1 MANSINTPL
10 QLTVIASMLQ
20 NQGLNQL
27 PTALQ
32 QAIAT
37 YNATTV
43 VSNWLAAVN
52 FYKAQSFFT
61 ETTFDLLLSIG
72 STICPAL
79 GNSIP
84 ASPVGNYPN
93 LIKEYLTYN
102 TVTDTSTIDPSGF
115 SWLIDQ
121 TGNAYLGDGDYG
133 RFAQGFMAI
142 QGYINTVNDCINTSV
157 NANEYLGPTFTTM
170 DSLVTDSI
178 ADVNTNFSG
187 FATDI
192 SKQGQLVN
200 LQNIELY
207 GTPAALLQQLSSVA
221 KIQGASIPDVQDTLL
236 AYGLTKTNVS
246 DLVNNNQYSLF
257 NPNGLT
263 ANEFDTL
270 QKIAYSAMTT
280 VTGDTL
286 TQILDILDVTTPNI
300 TVMSDLLDP
309 LVMFPNSYS
318 TMYVPSD
325 NGPVPIFNS
334 NGSVNS
340 NVAPIVSVYLPTSTG
355 CDELGKI
362 IPPAAAVA
370 NKAIQVGL
378 QQIGGITNTQWPT
391 LAETI
396 QGIAPE
402 PWNIQDEYLANSLVQ
417 NGEPI
422 PVNYLAMQDV
432 PAGVNLTDTDY
443 WQPTTI
449 GGLNTMSGLP
459 LIEAQTT
466 AVDSSITDYIAN
478 TVATGSGPNGVITT
492 YDVLGTAIDANDFA
506 SRLSSATTAINALQT
521 TVTAGSFVVGQNYT
535 ILVVGTTDF
544 TLIGA
549 ASNTPGVSFTATGVG
564 TGTGTASQLGAL
576 NNAYVAILAAGNDA
590 GVLTQITNA
599 NAAIAALS
607 ASPYVTTLNTAWTYI
622 AGYLN
627 TEKGYQIEAGVDY
640 FNLLAGE
647 KGSIYS
653 FGQNL
658 TQYAEQTAAGNACE
672 FLQNIADTTVL
683 GGQAIVGA
691 MREARNTPILAN
703 ASLLTTAN
711 QIPVDPPVAPIPAV
725 TPVN

>member
-1 MANSINTPL
+1 MANSISTPL

-72 STICPAL
+72 STVCPAL

-102 TVTDTSTIDPSGF
+102 TVTDASTIDPSGF

-170 DSLVTDSI
+170 NSLVTDSI

-318 TMYVPSD
+318 TMYVPSN

-466 AVDSSITDYIAN
+466 AVDSSVTDYIAN

-506 SRLSSATTAINALQT
+506 TRLQTAATAINALQT
-521 TVTAGSFVVGQNYT
+521 AGSLNTLNTAYT
-535 ILVVGTTDF
+535 NIL
-544 TLIGA
+544 
-549 ASNTPGVSFTATGVG
+549 
-564 TGTGTASQLGAL
+564 
-576 NNAYVAILAAGNDA
+576 LAANDA
-590 GVLTQITNA
+590 AVLTQITNA

-627 TEKGYQIEAGVDY
+627 TEKRYQIEAGVDY

-658 TQYAEQTAAGNACE
+658 TQYAEQTAAGDACE